1 VDVRGIAPP
10 TPPMWVIER
19 GTGLTMDSQTIS
31 LVRTTF
37 KAVAAVDGGPERL
50 TSSFYATLFT
60 DYPEAR
66 DFFPAAMETQRDRLL
81 RALAYVVDRLEDPD
95 TLLPFLAQLGRDHR
109 KYGTQAAHYTAVGL
123 SLIKALRNFAG
134 AEIWTDDV
142 DKAWNDAIGVI
153 ASTMIG
159 AADDDTNPAVW
170 GGTVIEN
177 RRVLRN
183 LSVIRLKLNQPMD
196 YRAGQYVSV
205 QIPSRPRMWRY
216 MSPANPANRD
226 GIVEFHVRG
235 VTGGWVSPSMVG
247 HTSVGEQWLLG
258 SPLGALGVPANPARD
273 LLMIGCGTGI
283 APLRAQVLELAE
295 WTTSRRV
302 HLFVGGHHPCDLYDL
317 EALWE
322 LQLDNPWLTVTPVTE
337 SEDNPWWH
345 VDDFR
350 NAPAGMST
358 RLTGQIGKVVASLG
372 SWEDRDIQIAGSPSM
387 IQTTKFRLMAG
398 GTPTENIRHDPL
410 Y

>member
-1 VDVRGIAPP
+1 
-10 TPPMWVIER
+10 
-19 GTGLTMDSQTIS
+19 MDSQTIS

-37 KAVAAVDGGPERL
+37 KAVAAVDDGPERL
-50 TSSFYATLFT
+50 TSSFYSILFT

-66 DFFPAAMETQRDRLL
+66 DFFPAAMETQRDRLV

-95 TLLPFLAQLGRDHR
+95 NLLPFLAQLGRDHR
-109 KYGTQAAHYTAVGL
+109 KYGTTAEHYTAVGV
-123 SLIKALRNFAG
+123 SLLKALQNFAG
-134 AEIWTDDV
+134 HEIWTDDV
-142 DKAWNDAIGVI
+142 DRAWNEALGVV

-159 AADDDTNPAVW
+159 AADADENPAVW
-170 GGTVIEN
+170 GGTVIEHRN
-177 RRVLRN
+177 VLRN
-183 LSVIRLKLNQPMD
+183 LAVVRLQLNEPMD

-205 QIPSRPRMWRY
+205 QVPSRPRMWRY
-216 MSPANPANRD
+216 MSPANPPNKD
-226 GIVEFHVRG
+226 GIIEFHIRG
-235 VTGGWVSPSMVG
+235 VTGGWVSPSMVS
-247 HTSVGEQWLLG
+247 HTRIGEQWLLG
-258 SPLGALGVPANPARD
+258 APLGALGIPANPARD
-273 LLMIGCGTGI
+273 LVMIGCGTGI

-317 EALWE
+317 ELLWE
-322 LQLDNPWLTVTPVTE
+322 LSLDNPWLTVTPVTE
-337 SEDNPWWH
+337 NEDNPWWH
-345 VDDFR
+345 VDDYS

-372 SWEDRDIQIAGSPSM
+372 SWEDRDIQIAGAPSM

-398 GTPTENIRHDPL
+398 GTPVQNIRHDPL